1 MKKARPA
8 APRATEPDLLDL
20 NRRDQ
25 RRPPL
30 HTPDGA
36 PTNDTSEHGRWL
48 QASAPIACTASTL
61 RKRGVSMTV
70 TKART
75 SLETGQDRFLV
86 SVSKIKPSKENDQ
99 LYRPVDLD
107 DPQTIALAESIREFG
122 VREPLVLTLDGFI
135 LSGHRRYAA
144 AKLAGLKK
152 VPVRREKI
160 RRSDPQFVRLLREYN
175 RQREK
180 TLDERL
186 REEIVSVDVDD
197 AYSSLVEHR
206 QQASEISAETVTL
219 GKCKDR
225 AGISDAKQ
233 PMLDAIQVILAERR
247 EFWPMSD
254 RTIHY
259 ALLNIKPLRHASK
272 PGSEYANTLK
282 CYKDCCD
289 LLTRA
294 RLCGLV
300 PMEAISDETRPVTTW
315 RTNATAGEFIRGE
328 LKNFARNYWRDLLQS
343 QPNHIEILVEKNT
356 VEPIVYKIA
365 ARYTI
370 PLTSGRG
377 FCSIPPRQQM
387 LQRYRKS
394 GKERMVLIVVSD
406 FDPEGESIC
415 ESFARSMRDDF
426 GVDISCVKAALTY
439 QQTQELDLPPALQ
452 AKETSS
458 RYVGFVEKYGDDV
471 YELEALPPEQLQDLV
486 DEAVRSVIDVDLFN
500 KEQDKERTESQ
511 GLDVTRRRLL
521 AAMAEIK
528 IDGGEQ

>member
-1 MKKARPA
+1 MVK
-8 APRATEPDLLDL
+8 
-20 NRRDQ
+20 Q
-25 RRPPL
+25 RKSSR
-30 HTPDGA
+30 
-36 PTNDTSEHGRWL
+36 
-48 QASAPIACTASTL
+48 
-61 RKRGVSMTV
+61 
-70 TKART
+70 TKG
-75 SLETGQDRFLV
+75 ETGHDRFLL
-86 SVSKIKPSKENDQ
+86 SITKIKPSPENDK
-99 LYRPVDLD
+99 LYKPVSMN
-107 DPQTIALAESIREFG
+107 DPQTIALADSIREFG
-122 VREPLVLTLDGFI
+122 VKEPIVITLDGFV

-144 AKLAGLKK
+144 AKLAGLKQ
-152 VPVRREKI
+152 VPVRYENI

-186 REEIVSVDVDD
+186 REEIVSVNVDE
-197 AYSSLVEHR
+197 AYASLVEYR
-206 QQASEISAETVTL
+206 QRASEVSAETITL

-225 AGISDAKQ
+225 AAITDAKQ
-233 PMLDAIQVILAERR
+233 PMLDAILLILEERR

-272 PGSEYANTLK
+272 PDSVYENTLK

-300 PMEAISDETRPVTTW
+300 PMDAISDETRPVTVW
-315 RTNATAGEFIRGE
+315 STNVTPGEFLRKE
-328 LKNFARNYWRDLLQS
+328 LDGFAKNYWRDLLQS

-356 VEPIVYKIA
+356 VEPIVSSIAYK
-365 ARYTI
+365 YTI

-387 LQRYRKS
+387 LQRFRKS

-426 GVDISCVKAALTY
+426 GVDIICVKAALTY

-452 AKETSS
+452 AKDTSS
-458 RYVGFVEKYGDDV
+458 RYAGFVEKYGDDV
-471 YELEALPPEQLQDLV
+471 YELEALPPEELQELV

-500 KEQDKERTESQ
+500 AELERERTDSQ
-511 GLDVTRRRLL
+511 WLDVTRRKLM
-521 AAMAEIK
+521 AALSEVTIE
-528 IDGGEQ
+528 GGDDEE

>member
-1 MKKARPA
+1 MVIARKPSSRN
-8 APRATEPDLLDL
+8 P
-20 NRRDQ
+20 
-25 RRPPL
+25 
-30 HTPDGA
+30 
-36 PTNDTSEHGRWL
+36 
-48 QASAPIACTASTL
+48 
-61 RKRGVSMTV
+61 
-70 TKART
+70 
-75 SLETGQDRFLV
+75 ETGHVRFLI
-86 SVSKIKPSKENDQ
+86 SVSKINPSAENDK
-99 LYRPVDLD
+99 LYKPVNPD

-122 VREPLVLTLDGFI
+122 IREPIVITLDDYI

-144 AKLAGLKK
+144 AKLAGLKE
-152 VPVRREKI
+152 VPVRRENI

-186 REEIVSVDVDD
+186 REEIVSVNVDD
-197 AYSSLVEHR
+197 AYSALVEYR
-206 QQASEISAETVTL
+206 QQTSEVSAETVKL
-219 GKCKDR
+219 GKCKER
-225 AGISDAKQ
+225 ADISPAKQ
-233 PMLDAIQVILAERR
+233 PMLDAILRILEERR
-247 EFWPMSD
+247 KFWPMSD

-272 PGSEYANTLK
+272 PDSAYVNTLK

-315 RTNATAGEFIRGE
+315 RTNVTPGEFIRGE
-328 LKNFARNYWRDLLQS
+328 LDDFAKNYWRDLLQS
-343 QPNHIEILVEKNT
+343 QPNHVEILVEKNT
-356 VEPIVYKIA
+356 VEPIVSKIA

-426 GVDISCVKAALTY
+426 GCDISAVKAALTY
-439 QQTQELDLPPALQ
+439 QQTQELQLPPALQ

-458 RYVGFVEKYGDDV
+458 RYAGFVKQYGDEV
-471 YELEALPPEQLQDLV
+471 YELEALPPEKLQELV

-500 KEQDKERTESQ
+500 AEQEHERSDSQ
-511 GLDVTRRRLL
+511 WLDVTRRRM
-521 AAMAEIK
+521 MAVLSEVS
-528 IDGGEQ
+528 IDGGDHE

>member
-1 MKKARPA
+1 MVKQRKAS
-8 APRATEPDLLDL
+8 
-20 NRRDQ
+20 N
-25 RRPPL
+25 
-30 HTPDGA
+30 
-36 PTNDTSEHGRWL
+36 
-48 QASAPIACTASTL
+48 
-61 RKRGVSMTV
+61 
-70 TKART
+70 TKP
-75 SLETGQDRFLV
+75 ETGHDRILL
-86 SVSKIKPSKENDQ
+86 SVTKIKPSPENDK
-99 LYRPVDLD
+99 LYKPVNPN

-122 VREPLVLTLDGFI
+122 LKEPIVITLDGFI

-144 AKLAGLKK
+144 AKLAGLKE
-152 VPVRREKI
+152 VPVRYENI

-186 REEIVSVDVDD
+186 REEIVSVNVDD
-197 AYSSLVEHR
+197 AYSALVEYR
-206 QQASEISAETVTL
+206 KQVSKISAQTVTL

-225 AGISDAKQ
+225 AAITDAKQ
-233 PMLDAIQVILAERR
+233 PMLDAILMILEERQ
-247 EFWPMSD
+247 EFWPLSD

-272 PGSEYANTLK
+272 PDSVYENTMK

-315 RTNATAGEFIRGE
+315 STNATAGDYIRKE
-328 LKNFARNYWRDLLQS
+328 LGKFAMNYWRDLLQS

-356 VEPIVYKIA
+356 VEPIVSSIA
-365 ARYTI
+365 FKYTI
-370 PLTSGRG
+370 PITSGRG

-387 LQRYRKS
+387 LERFRKS

-452 AKETSS
+452 AKESSS
-458 RYVGFVEKYGDDV
+458 RYAGFSNKYGDDV
-471 YELEALPPEQLQDLV
+471 YELEALPPEQLQELV
-486 DEAVRSVIDVDLFN
+486 DEAVRSVIDVDVFN
-500 KEQDKERTESQ
+500 AELEKERTESQ
-511 GLDVTRRRLL
+511 WLDVTRRRLM
-521 AAMAEIK
+521 AAIAEVS
-528 IDGGEQ
+528 IDDTIEP

>member
-1 MKKARPA
+1 M
-8 APRATEPDLLDL
+8 ATVKNP
-20 NRRDQ
+20 
-25 RRPPL
+25 
-30 HTPDGA
+30 
-36 PTNDTSEHGRWL
+36 
-48 QASAPIACTASTL
+48 
-61 RKRGVSMTV
+61 K
-70 TKART
+70 
-75 SLETGQDRFLV
+75 TGHDRFLM
-86 SVSKIKPSKENDQ
+86 SVRDIKPSPQNDQ

-107 DPQTIALAESIREFG
+107 DPQTIALSESIREFG
-122 VREPLVLTLDGFI
+122 VRQEIVVTLDGFI

-144 AKLAGLKK
+144 AILAGLKL
-152 VPVRREKI
+152 VPARYENI
-160 RRSDPQFVRLLREYN
+160 RSTDPQFVRLLREYN

-186 REEIVSVDVDD
+186 REEIVSVNVDD
-197 AYSSLVEHR
+197 AYTSLVEYR
-206 QQASEISAETVTL
+206 QQASEISAETVVL

-225 AGISDAKQ
+225 SDISPAKQ
-233 PMLDAIQVILAERR
+233 PMLDAIQTILQERR
-247 EFWPMSD
+247 KFWPMSD

-272 PGSEYANTLK
+272 PDSVYVNTLK

-294 RLCGLV
+294 RLCGQV

-315 RTNATAGEFIRGE
+315 QTKATAGEFIRGE
-328 LKNFARNYWRDLLQS
+328 LESFAKNYWRDLLQS
-343 QPNHIEILVEKNT
+343 QPNHVEILVEKNT
-356 VEPIVYKIA
+356 VEPIVQSIA

-387 LQRYRKS
+387 LQRFLKS
-394 GKERMVLIVVSD
+394 GKQRLVLIVVSD

-426 GVDISCVKAALTY
+426 DCDISAVKAALTY
-439 QQTQELDLPPALQ
+439 QQTRELHLPPALQ

-458 RYVGFVEKYGDDV
+458 RFAGFVKQYGKEV
-471 YELEALPPEQLQDLV
+471 YELEALPPEQLQSLV

-500 KEQDKERTESQ
+500 AELDRERKDSQ
-511 GLDVTRRRLL
+511 WLDVTRRRLM
-521 AAMAEIK
+521 AAIAEVT
-528 IDGGEQ
+528 IDE

>member
-1 MKKARPA
+1 MVMEKSGSSRPK
-8 APRATEPDLLDL
+8 P
-20 NRRDQ
+20 
-25 RRPPL
+25 
-30 HTPDGA
+30 
-36 PTNDTSEHGRWL
+36 
-48 QASAPIACTASTL
+48 
-61 RKRGVSMTV
+61 
-70 TKART
+70 
-75 SLETGQDRFLV
+75 ETGHVRFLV
-86 SVSKIKPSKENDQ
+86 SMSRIKPSTENDQ
-99 LYRPVDLD
+99 LYRPVNLD

-122 VREPLVLTLDGFI
+122 VREPIVITLDGFI

-144 AKLAGLKK
+144 AKLAGLNQ
-152 VPVRREKI
+152 VPVRRENI
-160 RRSDPQFVRLLREYN
+160 SRSDPQFVRLLREYN

-186 REEIVSVDVDD
+186 REEIVSVNVDD
-197 AYSSLVEHR
+197 AHAALVEHR
-206 QQASEISAETVTL
+206 RKASEISAETVTL

-225 AGISDAKQ
+225 AGISEAKL
-233 PMLDAIQVILAERR
+233 PMLLAITQILKERR

-272 PGSEYANTLK
+272 PGSEYENTLK

-294 RLCGLV
+294 RLCGMV

-315 RTNATAGEFIRGE
+315 NINATAGEFIRKE
-328 LKNFARNYWRDLLQS
+328 LDGFAKNYWRDLLQS

-356 VEPIVYKIA
+356 VEPIVQKIA
-365 ARYTI
+365 AGYTI
-370 PLTSGRG
+370 PITSGRG

-387 LQRYRKS
+387 LQRYQKS
-394 GKERMVLIVVSD
+394 GKDRMVLIVVSD

-426 GVDISCVKAALTY
+426 GADISCVKAALTY
-439 QQTQELDLPPALQ
+439 QQTQELSLPPALQ

-458 RYVGFVEKYGDDV
+458 RYAGFVKKYGNDV
-471 YELEALPPEQLQDLV
+471 YELEALPPKQLQELV

-500 KEQDKERTESQ
+500 EEQDSERTDSQ
-511 GLDVTRRRLL
+511 WLDVTRRRLM
-521 AAMAEIK
+521 AAMNEVSIGD
-528 IDGGEQ
+528 DGT